1 MGPLAITGIT
11 AGVGAL
17 ANLFGHKSNT
27 LSEGEIQDII
37 SKIPTY
43 DDKTAKINLQRQ
55 IAGILKARQSQAQQ
69 KNMMLGINDPTSVY
83 A

>member
-11 AGVGAL
+11 AGVSAL
-17 ANLFGHKSNT
+17 ANLLGHKYNT

-43 DDKTAKINLQRQ
+43 DDIIQ
-55 IAGILKARQSQAQQ
+55 
-69 KNMMLGINDPTSVY
+69 
-83 A
+83 